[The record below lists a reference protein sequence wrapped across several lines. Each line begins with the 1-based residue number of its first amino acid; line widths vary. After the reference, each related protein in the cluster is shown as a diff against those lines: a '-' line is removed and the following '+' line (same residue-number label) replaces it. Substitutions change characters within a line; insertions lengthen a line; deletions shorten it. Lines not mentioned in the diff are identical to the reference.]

1 MTFTTEFIEVAI
13 TDHARWLEKVLR
25 VIDDLEIPMS
35 WRHDIISHD
44 CELNNLLTHLR
55 LEIHDEFSIYHDI
68 KYELSYVKTLMI
80 RTLDHVKIVCLLIDI
95 SNRNQLDASLKRSI
109 IDVINMVKLDI
120 VSASDDILTRLNKW
134 KDISPYK

>member
-13 TDHARWLEKVLR
+13 TDHTRWLEKVLQ

-35 WRHDIISHD
+35 WRHDIVSHD
-44 CELNNLLTHLR
+44 CELNNLLTHLK

-80 RTLDHVKIVCLLIDI
+80 RALECVKIICLLIDI
-95 SNRNQLDASLKRSI
+95 SNRNQLDSAHKLSI
-109 IDVINMVKLDI
+109 IDVINIVKLDI
-120 VSASDDILTRLNKW
+120 ISASDDILLRLNKW
-134 KDISPYK
+134 KDIPL